1 MSTSSL
7 PLVLHQE
14 WTFTLCEL
22 TSFCSIKYHRKRKWK
37 EKLQHSMFEDFYFI
51 FPALNFSFFL
61 LVNSTS
67 QIAILYFIFSLKYFS
82 TLSWLFS
89 IKKKLFYNMKTT
101 LIKFTFQDSTI
112 MVLEVMFIW
121 ISYS

>member
-1 MSTSSL
+1 
-7 PLVLHQE
+7 
-14 WTFTLCEL
+14 
-22 TSFCSIKYHRKRKWK
+22 
-37 EKLQHSMFEDFYFI
+37 MFKDFYFT
-51 FPALNFSFFL
+51 FPVLNFSFFF

-67 QIAILYFIFSLKYFS
+67 QIAILYFIFSLEYFS